1 MSQHK
6 FPHIRVKGSPYKRG
20 EQYGQKAGALI
31 QRNIAAY
38 AAYFDFIAGWN
49 WDQAVQQAKNY
60 ETAIG
65 DYRPHFLDEMRG
77 IAAGAKAAGAE
88 VCYADILSIN
98 LRTEI
103 RNAAIARLTPQEC
116 TAFVVLPGRT
126 DQGHTLIGQN
136 WDWVT
141 AVAESVVVLE
151 VEPQEGPNFVTV
163 VEAGLLAKAGMNAA
177 GIGLTTNAMH
187 CDLEEDAVVGVPYHA
202 ILRAILEAET
212 FSETI
217 SAVTSHPR
225 GSSANYL
232 VAHRDGVAFNVETA
246 PGDFSRAYI
255 DFFEGEFYAHTNHYL
270 SKEIDFKDLAPWY
283 GPGSLVRHHR
293 MDKFLKTHQGD
304 FSLSDLQGILQDHFN
319 YPEGICTHP
328 NPNDPET
335 DQFMTV
341 TSIIMDLNTS
351 TLHLAAGNPCQ
362 SPYQEINYSQFLG

>member
-6 FPHIRVKGSPYKRG
+6 FPHIRVKGSPYERG
-20 EQYGQKAGALI
+20 EQYGRMAAPLI

-38 AAYFDFIAGWN
+38 AAYFDFITGWT
-49 WDQAVQQAKNY
+49 WDQAVGQAKQY
-60 ETAIG
+60 EAVIG
-65 DYRPHFLDEMRG
+65 DYRPHFLDELRG
-77 IAAGAKAAGAE
+77 IAAGTRAAGFE
-88 VCYADILSIN
+88 IRYEDILAVN

-103 RNAAIARLTPQEC
+103 RNTAIARMTPQEC
-116 TAFVVLPGRT
+116 TAFVVLPTRT
-126 DQGHTLIGQN
+126 VQGHTLIGQN

-141 AVAESVVVLE
+141 AVSETVVVLE
-151 VEPQEGPNFVTV
+151 VEPQDGPNFLTV
-163 VEAGLLAKAGMNAA
+163 VEAGLLAKAGMNSA

-187 CDLEEDAVVGVPYHA
+187 CDLEVDAAIGVPYHA

-212 FSETI
+212 FSEAI

-255 DFFEGEFYAHTNHYL
+255 DFFDSEVYAHTNHYL
-270 SKEIDFKDLAPWY
+270 SKEIDFKDLSPWY

-304 FSLSDLQGILQDHFN
+304 FSLSDLQDALKDHFN

-328 NPNDPET
+328 NPKNPEI

-341 TSIIMDLNTS
+341 TSIIMDLTERK
-351 TLHLAAGNPCQ
+351 LHLAAGNPCQ
-362 SPYQEINYSQFLG
+362 APYREIDYSHFLG